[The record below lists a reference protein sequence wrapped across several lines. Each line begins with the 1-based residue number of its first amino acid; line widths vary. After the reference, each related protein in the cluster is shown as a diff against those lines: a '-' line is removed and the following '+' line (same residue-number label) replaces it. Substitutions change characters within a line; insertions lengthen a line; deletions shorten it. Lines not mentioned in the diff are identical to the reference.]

1 MKQFILILGGLFVLF
16 ASCSAQLTGQLAQDA
31 SGTVQLQAGLEPNMT
46 ALIRSL
52 GSLNAG
58 GTVNTQSGQPLL
70 DAAAVNKSLGAAP
83 GVKASSLRNTGRDRI
98 DGTVTV
104 SKIDDLLAAGDRR
117 FIRYEAPAGGAPGR
131 LTIHLDRGLG
141 PRILSYISPEA
152 GDYLSALMAPVA
164 TGEALS
170 KKEYLELVASIYGKN
185 IADEIAAS
193 TIRAAIS
200 FPGQIQSVRGGGF
213 SGREARFET
222 PLADLLVLENPLD
235 YEVVWR

>member
-1 MKQFILILGGLFVLF
+1 MF

-31 SGTVQLQAGLEPNMT
+31 SGTVQIQAGLEPNMT

-58 GTVNTQSGQPLL
+58 GVVNTQSGPLL
-70 DAAAVNKSLGAAP
+70 DAAAINKSLGAAP

-98 DGTVTV
+98 DGTVAV
-104 SKIDDLLAAGDRR
+104 SQIGDLLAAGDRR

-131 LTIHLDRGLG
+131 LTIHLDRSLG
-141 PRILSYISPEA
+141 PRILPYISPDA

-170 KKEYLELVASIYGKN
+170 KKEYLELVTSIYGKN
-185 IADEIAAS
+185 IADEIAVS
-193 TIRAAIS
+193 KIRAVIS
-200 FPGQIQSVRGGGF
+200 FPGQIQSVKGGGF
-213 SGREARFET
+213 SGREARFEVS
-222 PLADLLVLENPLD
+222 LADLLVLENPLD